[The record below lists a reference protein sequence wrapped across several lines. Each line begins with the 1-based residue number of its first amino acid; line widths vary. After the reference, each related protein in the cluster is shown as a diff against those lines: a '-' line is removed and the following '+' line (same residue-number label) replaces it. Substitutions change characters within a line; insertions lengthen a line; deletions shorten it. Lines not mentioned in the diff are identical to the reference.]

1 MKFKKIKFELN
12 VYFYPITYLKN
23 ILREKRNVSI
33 SLGIESRTFRLRVE
47 FFIVRATLWEKL
59 CEISVVQMIEHST
72 GNRKVVVGS
81 IPSGVK
87 VFFFL
92 QRQFFKNTLKEIVLC
107 FYLTEFVRE
116 FLCKLERKSSY
127 FSYIILCVKGLFK

>member
-47 FFIVRATLWEKL
+47 FFIVRATL
-59 CEISVVQMIEHST
+59 
-72 GNRKVVVGS
+72 
-81 IPSGVK
+81 
-87 VFFFL
+87 
-92 QRQFFKNTLKEIVLC
+92 
-107 FYLTEFVRE
+107 
-116 FLCKLERKSSY
+116 
-127 FSYIILCVKGLFK
+127 